1 MNEFVDGPSLKWA
14 KSVYTS
20 RCSEIGDIES

>member
-1 MNEFVDGPSLKWA
+1 MH

-20 RCSEIGDIES
+20 RLQ